1 MVPPHEELIILFG
14 DIAQSTRLYDV
25 LGDETAQ
32 ELIGLCLTRLSESAI
47 QNGGKVIKTI
57 GDEVMCT
64 FPEVEEA
71 VSAAKAMHNA
81 MDKRFFINE
90 GPGVSLEL
98 RVGIHG
104 GPVIQKDGDVFG
116 DAVNVAAR
124 LVSVSK
130 ARQILLSSEAADAL
144 DDRHKKSIRNLGCIP
159 LRGKTDDL
167 RVCEL
172 VWEDYDM
179 TIIANQPQ
187 FDHVATAPM
196 EIRLGSVV
204 LEVGPSRP
212 SLTIGRDKS
221 NDLHVPGNH
230 VSRSH
235 ARIDF
240 LGGKFLLSDQSSN
253 GTYVS
258 FRKGKSVHLKR
269 DKVVLYGSGTIS
281 PGLKRDYGSRD
292 VIVFHE
298 IP

>member
-1 MVPPHEELIILFG
+1 MVPPHKELIILFG

-32 ELIGLCLTRLSESAI
+32 KLIGLCLTRLSESAI
-47 QNGGKVIKTI
+47 RNGGAVIKTI

-64 FPEVEEA
+64 FPGVEEA

-144 DDRHKKSIRNLGCIP
+144 DDRHKGSIRNLGCIP
-159 LRGKTDDL
+159 VRGKTDDL

-179 TIIANQPQ
+179 TIIANQPRL
-187 FDHVATAPM
+187 DHVATAPM

-212 SLTIGRDKS
+212 SLTIGRDRS

-258 FRKGKSVHLKR
+258 FSKGKSVHLKR

-281 PGLKRDYGSRD
+281 PGLKRNSGSQD

-298 IP
+298 IS